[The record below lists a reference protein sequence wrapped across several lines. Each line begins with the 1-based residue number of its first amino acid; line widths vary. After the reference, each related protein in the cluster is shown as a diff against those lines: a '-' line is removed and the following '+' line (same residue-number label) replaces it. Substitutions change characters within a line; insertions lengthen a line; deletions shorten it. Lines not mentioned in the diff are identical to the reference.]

1 MPMVSME
8 PEAEEEGLVEGMR
21 IGRFVVIRDIEGNRH
36 AVAASAVAA
45 LCETD
50 DGTLLMLP
58 GGRLV
63 QVQQGFEIVLNWL
76 A

>member
-1 MPMVSME
+1 MVSME

-63 QVQQGFEIVLNWL
+63 QLQQGFEIVLNWL